1 MHFKITKMMDIN
13 IGYLYNLNAHFNI
26 GFFFFL
32 EMKSTWKLRS
42 QIFSLAGSI
51 QLKKKDWY
59 IIFCFVFSIV
69 KTKDYDHHIF
79 SLKKCRWLVPC
90 ERVVLIYRKQHTTF
104 VTCHHGI
111 VVVQQWFYYALYI
124 MDCASRV
131 DQIPCLFFLNVPF
144 RHNSPCISSS

>member
-51 QLKKKDWY
+51 QLKKKRLVY
-59 IIFCFVFSIV
+59 HFLFCFFHSKNKRLWSSYIFFEKMQMIGSMWESCPNLQKTTYYICDVPSWYSSSTTMVLLCIV
-69 KTKDYDHHIF
+69 YNG
-79 SLKKCRWLVPC
+79 LC
-90 ERVVLIYRKQHTTF
+90 KQS
-104 VTCHHGI
+104 
-111 VVVQQWFYYALYI
+111 WSDP
-124 MDCASRV
+124 MS
-131 DQIPCLFFLNVPF
+131 FFLKRTF
-144 RHNSPCISSS
+144 